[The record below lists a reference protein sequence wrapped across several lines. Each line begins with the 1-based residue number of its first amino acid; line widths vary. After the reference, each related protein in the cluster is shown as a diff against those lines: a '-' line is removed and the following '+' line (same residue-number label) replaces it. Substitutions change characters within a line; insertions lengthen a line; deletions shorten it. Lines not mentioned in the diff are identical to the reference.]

1 MKTSVLIAVL
11 NFILAVW
18 NFYAG
23 NMSLFAWNLFALVLM
38 ALVWAI
44 ERRRQRR
51 ASHRTGNQ
59 LGRGRD

>member
-23 NMSLFAWNLFALVLM
+23 NMSLFALNLFALNLFALVLM
-38 ALVWAI
+38 ALPVDNSGGGKEEPPTAPEI
-44 ERRRQRR
+44 
-51 ASHRTGNQ
+51 S
-59 LGRGRD
+59 